1 MIPDSLSKPP
11 PSATRPPHRGLLSI
25 RDSDSYAEALDSE
38 PVRSDSHS
46 TAACGAK
53 YRQQEMSCDVVTT
66 NGLGTPFWAH
76 FWAHTVLSF
85 ASSVRNRK
93 ENDAR
98 RRFFRPPPSTKCA
111 RRSGGARSSQA
122 EPAIRLV
129 GSVSLS
135 HFASR
140 FSAAGFS

>member
-1 MIPDSLSKPP
+1 M
-11 PSATRPPHRGLLSI
+11 R
-25 RDSDSYAEALDSE
+25 
-38 PVRSDSHS
+38 
-46 TAACGAK
+46 CG
-53 YRQQEMSCDVVTT
+53 VVMT
-66 NGLGTPFWAH
+66 GRLGTPFWAH
-76 FWAHTVLSF
+76 FWAHTLLSF
-85 ASSVRNRK
+85 ASSVRNGK
-93 ENDAR
+93 ENDER